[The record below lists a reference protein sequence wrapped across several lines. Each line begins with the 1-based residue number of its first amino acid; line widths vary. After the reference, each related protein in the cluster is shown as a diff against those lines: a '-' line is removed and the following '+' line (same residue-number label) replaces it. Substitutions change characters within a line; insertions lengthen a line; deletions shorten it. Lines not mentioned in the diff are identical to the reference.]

1 MNKILTLSFL
11 IALLVVVY
19 AYFIY
24 NDAYNGLSLAIVMA
38 ALSSMIFIF
47 MQDSE
52 QNLKIHF
59 PW

>member
-1 MNKILTLSFL
+1 MNKILTLLFL
-11 IALLVVVY
+11 IASLVAVY

-24 NDAYNGLSLAIVMA
+24 ADAYNGLSLAIVMA

-52 QNLKIHF
+52 QGPKIHF
-59 PW
+59 PL

>member
-1 MNKILTLSFL
+1 MNKILTLLFL
-11 IALLVVVY
+11 IASLVIVY

-47 MQDSE
+47 MQDFG
-52 QNLKIHF
+52 QGPKIPF
-59 PW
+59 SW